1 MSKVWQPIM
10 APPSGLGPH
19 SHAPNPNGNPNGNNY
34 TNHNSNNNTNAGN
47 GGASLAGAHSIT
59 RTVLVHIAGNRAS
72 WEHLGMHGALW
83 QVNPE
88 RAAAIFSEGYV
99 ADSDAGAF
107 AERLGRAMIRSVT
120 LLESNTNVDETVS
133 VAIDGLPPRE
143 FTRNGEGASLFLTGE
158 GRITQ
163 PQVLFNMS
171 GNTELGLQWMQQY
184 PRYTNDNLHDE
195 GVIFLTGA
203 SYYFVHE
210 GHPVIH
216 FLRANEEQLG
226 VTICSEP
233 LLEGGWIRVDIDTF
247 TYCVRSLRE
256 TVLKYTPST
265 FNLANLTVRIAK
277 PDGQRWMQL
286 CPQLINSL
294 LSDEV
299 RESDDADLITEARR
313 LAVQR
318 YFDRPLFVTLRLAI
332 EYALPEV
339 ASAANAT
346 PPPPPSASAML
357 AGASSSSA
365 VKSRA

>member
-1 MSKVWQPIM
+1 M
-10 APPSGLGPH
+10 APQQQQSANGGNTGSG
-19 SHAPNPNGNPNGNNY
+19 SSSSCGNN
-34 TNHNSNNNTNAGN
+34 NNNNNNANNN
-47 GGASLAGAHSIT
+47 GLAGAHSIT

-88 RAAAIFSEGYV
+88 RSAAIFSEGYV
-99 ADSDAGAF
+99 SESDASAF
-107 AERLGRAMIRSVT
+107 SERLGRAMIRSVT

-133 VAIDGLPPRE
+133 VSIDGLPPRE

-163 PQVLFNMS
+163 PQMLFSMS

-294 LSDEV
+294 LSDDV

-313 LAVQR
+313 MAVQR
-318 YFDRPLFVTLRLAI
+318 YFDRPLFVTLRLAV
-332 EYALPEV
+332 EYALPE
-339 ASAANAT
+339 APSAANSP
-346 PPPPPSASAML
+346 PPPPPSASAMM
-357 AGASSSSA
+357 AGATA